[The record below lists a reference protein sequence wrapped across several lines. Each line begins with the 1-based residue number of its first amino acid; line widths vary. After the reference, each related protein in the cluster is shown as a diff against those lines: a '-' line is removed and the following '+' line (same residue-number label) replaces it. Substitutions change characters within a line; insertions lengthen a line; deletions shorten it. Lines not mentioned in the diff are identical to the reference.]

1 MASIYEQLF
10 RNALY
15 PAYESGLRR
24 RGTLRWLRE
33 YEASQWLPRE
43 QIEALQWRKLKVLL
57 DYCYANVPYYRRQW
71 MQLDIHPDDIR
82 TLDDFRKL
90 PRLTK
95 ADIKH
100 NFEQLQAPEH
110 RKQMLYKT
118 TGGSTGDPLRFG
130 YTHESNERRT
140 AIMWRGYGWAG
151 ATMGRRSAYLWGG
164 AVGSPDR
171 MRMLKEHMFHALFN
185 RHIINS
191 FRMSEHNMAE
201 YADALDRARP
211 AIIVAYVSPLVR
223 LARWLLDTGRK
234 PWRPQAILSAAEPLH
249 DFQRD
254 IIEQAFS
261 APMFNTYGC
270 REFMLMASECDQRH
284 GLHVNADHL
293 VLETVTDENLAVA
306 NESGEVIITDLHNYG
321 MPFIRYVNGDLA
333 TPMHEDCPCGR
344 GLPLLGRIGGRRLDV
359 LRSPD
364 GHFLPGEFFP
374 HMLKD
379 VAGIARF
386 QVVQKQIDRLE
397 IRLVQQPGFDE
408 SALDYIRKE
417 TAKVVGSSLHLHFEF
432 VQDIAVEANGKFRV
446 TRCELP

>member
-1 MASIYEQLF
+1 MASTYEKLF
-10 RNALY
+10 RHVLY

-24 RGTLRWLRE
+24 RKTLPWLRE
-33 YEASQWLPRE
+33 YEASQWLSRE
-43 QIEALQWRKLKVLL
+43 QIDALQWRKLKALL

-71 MQLDIHPDDIR
+71 MQEGIHPDDIR
-82 TLDDFRKL
+82 TRADFCKL

-95 ADIKH
+95 HDIRH
-100 NFEQLQAPEH
+100 NFEQLQAPQY
-110 RKQMLYKT
+110 RKQMMYKA

-130 YTHESNERRT
+130 YTRESNERRN

-151 ATMGRRSAYLWGG
+151 ATMGRRSVYLWSG
-164 AVGSPDR
+164 AVGSPER
-171 MRMLKEHMFHALFN
+171 AQLLKERIYHGLFN
-185 RHIINS
+185 RHIVNS
-191 FRMSEHNMAE
+191 FRMSEQNMAE
-201 YADALDRARP
+201 YADALDRLQP
-211 AIIVAYVSPLVR
+211 AIIVAYVSPLAR

-249 DFQRD
+249 DFQRND
-254 IIEQAFS
+254 IEKAFS

-270 REFMLMASECDQRH
+270 REFMLMASECERRD

-293 VLETVTDENLAVA
+293 VLETVTDEHRMPGSEA
-306 NESGEVIITDLHNYG
+306 GEVIITDLHNYG

-333 TPMHEDCPCGR
+333 TPVHKDCRCGR
-344 GLPLLGRIGGRRLDV
+344 GLPLLSRIDGRRLDA

-364 GHFLPGEFFP
+364 GHVLPGVFFP

-379 VAGIARF
+379 VVGISRF

-397 IRLVQQPGFDE
+397 IRIVRAQGFDE
-408 SALDYIRKE
+408 SALDYIRAE
-417 TAKVVGSSLHLHFEF
+417 TAKVVGDSLELHFEF
-432 VQDIAVEANGKFRV
+432 VEDIEVEANGKFRV